1 MQEGLGKIN
10 RRCGV
15 HNDSVF
21 LVKKSHTIR
30 VAIEEQHE
38 GADFVRRIFN
48 EN

>member
-1 MQEGLGKIN
+1 MQEGLGKTN

-21 LVKKSHTIR
+21 LLKKLRTVR

>member
-1 MQEGLGKIN
+1 MREGIGKIN
-10 RRCGV
+10 RRCV

-21 LVKKSHTIR
+21 LLKKSHTIR

-38 GADFVRRIFN
+38 AADFVRRNFN